1 MQINP
6 ENPKLESE
14 IQDLERRLAEKREAL
29 LRLGTKKHEKEIIHE
44 TLAEDISRHVPEHS
58 PKSYVLT
65 QSDDDST
72 SSGTAD
78 IDDDIPSYE
87 DPELKDDVREL
98 VAYAFAENIEKAT
111 KKAAATGSPALIDA
125 FHDCLVDELYDYMI
139 QKGTIEKPE

>member
-29 LRLGTKKHEKEIIHE
+29 QALGATKHEKEIIHE
-44 TLAEDISRHVPEHS
+44 ALAEDISEHAPEHS
-58 PKSYVLT
+58 PKSYVFT
-65 QSDDDST
+65 QSDDST
-72 SSGTAD
+72 SGSTTVS
-78 IDDDIPSYE
+78 DDDTPSYE
-87 DPELKDDVREL
+87 DPELKDEVREL

-111 KKAAATGSPALIDA
+111 KKAAATGNPALIDA
-125 FHDCLVDELYDYMI
+125 FHDVLVDELYDYMI

>member
-14 IQDLERRLAEKREAL
+14 IQELERRLTEKREAL
-29 LRLGTKKHEKEIIHE
+29 LRFGTKKHEKEIIHE
-44 TLAEDISRHVPEHS
+44 TVAEDISRHVPEHS
-58 PKSYVLT
+58 PKPYVLT

-72 SSGTAD
+72 SGTTD
-78 IDDDIPSYE
+78 LDDDTPSYE
-87 DPELKDDVREL
+87 DPALKEDVREL
-98 VAYAFAENIEKAT
+98 VAYAFSENIEKAT

-139 QKGTIEKPE
+139 QKGTIEKP